1 MDIMEAVKSRH
12 AVREYTKEPLGAHV
26 RSELEAEISRCNEE
40 SGLHIQLVTDE
51 PDAFGGFMARYG
63 KFNNVK
69 NYVALIGKK
78 DARLD
83 EKIGYYGEQIALK
96 AQMLGLNTCW
106 VAMTFS
112 KGKAKKNF
120 TISEGEKLVCVLAL
134 GYGESH
140 GLSHKSK
147 MISDLCSVQG
157 DMPEW
162 FKSGMQCAM
171 LAPTAVNQQRF
182 LFTLT
187 GSHTV
192 KAEATGGFYS
202 KVDLGIVK
210 YHFEI
215 GAGLENFNW
224 QE

>member
-1 MDIMEAVKSRH
+1 MDIMEAVKNRH
-12 AVREYTKEPLGAHV
+12 AVREYTEEKLSDAI
-26 RSELEAEISRCNEE
+26 RSELTAEINRCNEE

-51 PDAFGGFMARYG
+51 PKAFSNFMARYG
-63 KFNNVK
+63 KFHNVR
-69 NYVALIGKK
+69 NYIALVGKK
-78 DARLD
+78 IPGLD
-83 EKIGYYGEQIALK
+83 EKIGYYGEQIVLK

-112 KGKAKKNF
+112 KGKAKKHF
-120 TISEGEKLVCVLAL
+120 KIAEGEKLVCVLAL

-157 DMPEW
+157 DMPPW
-162 FKSGMQCAM
+162 FKDGMICAM
-171 LAPTAVNQQRF
+171 LAPTAVNQQKF
-182 LFTLT
+182 LFTLMDER
-187 GSHTV
+187 TV

-202 KVDLGIVK
+202 NVDLGIVK

-215 GAGLENFNW
+215 GAGIENFNW